1 MASARRNKST
11 KILQDA
17 LLVCPALNPCGCVV
31 SRIEVQDDRALL
43 SLSQL
48 TSPAVTSRFAS
59 GEPGKVD
66 LHILAG
72 GNGQEARLHLRGT
85 LRASEGETLVLTAKP
100 SASVLAKLS
109 AAQEVPGRQTVLAD
123 KAAMDGLKRLYQQH
137 AIRLLERLLPD
148 FLDTAGKMI
157 EQELENAA
165 EMREI
170 TRLKD
175 MRFIFASRQP
185 QICQDFEA
193 RFTANNTKITDNQV
207 EQEHGAELHVLQQ
220 QVFEDW
226 LDLQTVAARLAGEQS
241 DILFA
246 LHQLL
251 NQVFRKDITDSNNP
265 LSPGALCTCLQYAT
279 DRLGIANEHRH
290 TIYSAF
296 ESSLREVWAPAMKA
310 LIDDC
315 ARAGLNTIGFAQLP
329 PNWSARGAT
338 SPEAELTADTAE
350 EQIETEID
358 TDDHFAPSQPGHHE
372 AHTPDQSLFRLM
384 GLAHG
389 GDADLVGW
397 QQSSPQFCADLKPR
411 RSDLLEKL
419 QTSQPEL
426 SQALRELAEADP
438 DFGSSVDEPTLAKA
452 SLVDQLFAPL
462 QTQQRISGGLRDKLE
477 QLKLPVFEAL
487 LDTPEFL
494 NDEDH
499 PAREIVNDLMRLC
512 LAERASTKNLE
523 STVSGIIEDL
533 IHADNLDSEQLQLLN
548 GKLKTLVE
556 RQDQSFVRNSE
567 RLAKTLEGKERLKK
581 TRKLVQQ
588 ELNTI
593 VGGQEIPTVLLTLL
607 AAGWEQLMVLAL
619 LREGPDSH
627 YYGELLEVVK
637 LLKSWLTPGTS
648 DASNDEL
655 AFERELES
663 GNVLRFIDRELRTVG
678 DIARFRSL
686 MTELTGQLQQQ
697 QDITTVYLDV
707 YGEKPKPEP
716 EPSEAETDRW
726 ATRAR
731 QLTVG
736 DWVVITLETGETR
749 KLRLVWGGEDVL
761 RFVFLSPMGMSE
773 ISFNFREFVQKL
785 RDGTA
790 SLVEEGDIPFVDQS
804 LFNMVQDV
812 YRRLNFEAT
821 HDALTK
827 CMHRHD
833 FEKLVSA
840 VLARGA
846 IASGTGSLVVL
857 DIDEFSVINSTY
869 GAKAGDKLLEA
880 TGALVQKHCASH
892 HPEPHAGRISGNEFA
907 ILIDGTTIEE
917 SLDFAEHLRQA
928 FEDQEFTHDDTSYRA
943 TLSVSVCPIT
953 DAAES
958 AGDLLNSASLSLK
971 SVKRLGGNR
980 VELVKNS
987 SPLAKPETPQWVSE
1001 IDRSISDGSL
1011 FIRAQ
1016 AIVPL
1021 IDTNTGGKSY
1031 ELLLGLTDAAGNQIS
1046 PQAYIEAAEKFRRST
1061 RVDLWVV
1068 QEVLAWMNSNP
1079 DVLEGIDTLN
1089 VNLSGASLSD
1099 DRFMLD
1105 LETLLRAN
1113 RNLTPKICFE
1123 VTETSAVANLHYAA
1137 DFMRELKRLDC
1148 RFALDD
1154 FGTGLSSY
1162 AYLQKLPVDY
1172 VKIDGIFVKDMATNL
1187 TNYAMVRSINELCH
1201 FLDLKTIAEYVEN
1214 MEIMETLREIQVD
1227 YAQGFGIAKPCRLD
1241 SLTAEIRTSTGLCL

>member
-1 MASARRNKST
+1 MTSARRNKST
-11 KILQDA
+11 KLLQDA

-31 SRIEVQDDRALL
+31 SRIDVQDDRALL
-43 SLSQL
+43 SISQL

-66 LHILAG
+66 LHILG
-72 GNGQEARLHLRGT
+72 GDSDPDSRLHLRGT
-85 LRASEGETLVLTAKP
+85 LHTREGDNFVLTAKP
-100 SASVLAKLS
+100 SASVLAKLNAS
-109 AAQEVPGRQTVLAD
+109 QEVLGRRHVLAD
-123 KAAMDGLKRLYQQH
+123 KASMDSLKRLYQQH
-137 AIRLLERLLPD
+137 AIHLLEGLLPD
-148 FLDTAGKMI
+148 FLDTAGRMI

-175 MRFIFASRQP
+175 MRFIFASRQA

-193 RFTANNTKITDNQV
+193 RFTANSAKITDNRT
-207 EQEHGAELHVLQQ
+207 EQKQGAELHVLQQ

-226 LDLQTVAARLAGEQS
+226 LDLQTVAARLAGEYS
-241 DILFA
+241 DILFE

-251 NQVFRKDITDSNNP
+251 NQIFRKDVTESNNP
-265 LSPGALCTCLQYAT
+265 LSPAALCTCLQYAT

-296 ESSLREVWAPAMKA
+296 ESSLREVWAPTMRVFMDA
-310 LIDDC
+310 C
-315 ARAGLNTIGFAQLP
+315 ARTGLNTLGFAQLP

-338 SPEAELTADTAE
+338 GVKTELATDTAE
-350 EQIETEID
+350 DETEID
-358 TDDHFAPSQPGHHE
+358 SDEHLAPSQPDHHE
-372 AHTPDQSLFRLM
+372 GHTPDQSLFRLM

-389 GDADLVGW
+389 GDTDLVGW

-523 STVSGIIEDL
+523 STVSGIIDDL
-533 IHADNLDSEQLQLLN
+533 INAENLDSETLQLLN
-548 GKLKTLVE
+548 GQLKTLVE

-567 RLAKTLEGKERLKK
+567 RLAKTLEGKERLNK
-581 TRKLVQQ
+581 TRKLVKQ

-637 LLKSWLTPGTS
+637 LLKNWLAPDVP
-648 DASNDEL
+648 DAGNDEL

-663 GNVLRFIDRELRTVG
+663 DNVLRFIDRELRTVG

-697 QDITTVYLDV
+697 QSVTTVYLEF
-707 YGEKPKPEP
+707 YGDRPQLEP
-716 EPSEAETDRW
+716 EPSQAETDRW
-726 ATRAR
+726 VTRAR
-731 QLTVG
+731 ELTVG
-736 DWVVITLETGETR
+736 DWVEITLDTGETR
-749 KLRLVWGGEDVL
+749 KLRLVWGGENVL
-761 RFVFLSPMGMSE
+761 RFVFLSPTGMSE
-773 ISFNFREFVQKL
+773 VSFDFREFVQKL
-785 RDGTA
+785 RTGTA
-790 SLVEEGDIPFVDQS
+790 SLVEAGDIPFVDQS

-833 FEKLVSA
+833 FEKMVSA
-840 VLARGA
+840 VLARGVSA
-846 IASGTGSLVVL
+846 GDNGALLVL

-880 TGALVQKHCASH
+880 TGALIQKHCASH
-892 HPEPHAGRISGNEFA
+892 YPEPHAGRISGNEFA
-907 ILIDGTTIEE
+907 ILVDGAATEE
-917 SLDFAEHLRQA
+917 SLDFAEHLRQE
-928 FEDQEFTHDDTSYRA
+928 FEDQEFTHDDAAYRA
-943 TLSVSVCPIT
+943 TLSVSVCPIF
-953 DAAES
+953 DAAVS

-980 VELVKNS
+980 VELVKDS

-1001 IDRSISDGSL
+1001 IDRSIRDGSL

-1016 AIVPL
+1016 PIVPL
-1021 IDTNTGGKSY
+1021 IDTNAGGKSF

-1046 PQAYIEAAEKFRRST
+1046 PQAYIEAAEQFRRST

-1068 QEVLAWMNSNP
+1068 QEVLNWMNGNP
-1079 DVLEGIDTLN
+1079 DILEGIDTLN

-1113 RNLTPKICFE
+1113 QGLTPKICFE

-1137 DFMRELKRLDC
+1137 DFMRELKRLNC

-1227 YAQGFGIAKPCRLD
+1227 FAQGFGIAKPYRLD

>member
-1 MASARRNKST
+1 MISARRVKST
-11 KILQDA
+11 KLLQDA

-31 SRIEVQDDRALL
+31 SRIEVEGDTALL
-43 SLSQL
+43 YISQL
-48 TSPAVTSRFAS
+48 TSPAVISRFAS
-59 GEPGKVD
+59 GDPGKVD
-66 LHILAG
+66 LHILGSG
-72 GNGQEARLHLRGT
+72 GLDSRLHLRGI
-85 LRASEGETLVLTAKP
+85 LRASAGKTLVLTAKP
-100 SASVLAKLS
+100 SASVLANLN
-109 AAQEVPGRQTVLAD
+109 APHEVIGRRYVLAD
-123 KAAMDGLKRLYQQH
+123 KASMDGLKRLYQQH
-137 AIRLLERLLPD
+137 AIHLLERLLPD

-193 RFTANNTKITDNQV
+193 RFTGNNTKISDNRG
-207 EQEHGAELHVLQQ
+207 EQGQGAELHVLQQ
-220 QVFEDW
+220 QAFEDW

-251 NQVFRKDITDSNNP
+251 NQIFRKDITESNNP
-265 LSPGALCTCLQYAT
+265 LTPGALCTCLQYAI

-296 ESSLREVWAPAMKA
+296 ESSLREVWAPSMRA

-315 ARAGLNTIGFAQLP
+315 AHNGLNTIGFAQLP
-329 PNWSARGAT
+329 PNWSARGASSVET
-338 SPEAELTADTAE
+338 ERAADTAE
-350 EQIETEID
+350 DDTEFD
-358 TDDHFAPSQPGHHE
+358 TDEHFAPSQPDHHQ

-438 DFGSSVDEPTLAKA
+438 DFGNSVDEPTLAKA

-499 PAREIVNDLMRLC
+499 PAREILNDLMRLC

-523 STVSGIIEDL
+523 TTVSGIIEDL
-533 IHADNLDSEQLQLLN
+533 INAENLDSEQLQLLN

-581 TRKLVQQ
+581 TRNLVQQ

-619 LREGPDSH
+619 LREGPGSH

-637 LLKSWLTPGTS
+637 LLKSWLTPDS
-648 DASNDEL
+648 LDAPDDEL

-663 GNVLRFIDRELRTVG
+663 ANVLRFIDRELRTVG
-678 DIARFRSL
+678 DIARFQSL
-686 MTELTGQLQQQ
+686 MTELTGQLQRQKS
-697 QDITTVYLDV
+697 ITTAYLEV

-716 EPSEAETDRW
+716 EPSEAKTDRW
-726 ATRAR
+726 AKRAR
-731 QLTVG
+731 ELTVG
-736 DWVVITLETGETR
+736 DWVEITLDSGETR

-761 RFVFLSPMGMSE
+761 RFVFLSPTGMSE
-773 ISFNFREFVQKL
+773 ISFDFQEFVQKL
-785 RDGTA
+785 RLGTA
-790 SLVEEGDIPFVDQS
+790 SLIEEGDIPFVDQS

-827 CMHRHD
+827 CMRRHD

-846 IASGTGSLVVL
+846 IADGNGALVVL

-892 HPEPHAGRISGNEFA
+892 QPEPHAGRISGNEFA
-907 ILIDGTTIEE
+907 ILIDGTAIEE

-928 FEDQEFTHDDTSYRA
+928 FEDQEFTHDDAAYKA

-953 DAAES
+953 DTAESS

-980 VELVKNS
+980 VELVKS
-987 SPLAKPETPQWVSE
+987 SSTLAKPETPQWVSE
-1001 IDRSISDGSL
+1001 IDRSINDGSL

-1016 AIVPL
+1016 PIVPL
-1021 IDTNTGGKSY
+1021 IDTVTGGKSY
-1031 ELLLGLTDAAGNQIS
+1031 ELLLGLTDSAGNQIS

-1068 QEVLAWMNSNP
+1068 QEVLAWMNGNP
-1079 DVLEGIDTLN
+1079 DILEGIDTLN

-1105 LETLLRAN
+1105 LEALLRAN

-1214 MEIMETLREIQVD
+1214 MEIMETLREVQVD
-1227 YAQGFGIAKPCRLD
+1227 YAQGFGIARPCRLD

>member
-1 MASARRNKST
+1 MTSVQRNKST
-11 KILQDA
+11 KLLQDA

-31 SRIEVQDDRALL
+31 SRIEFQGDGVLL

-48 TSPAVTSRFAS
+48 TSPAMTSRFAS
-59 GEPGKVD
+59 GKPGKVD
-66 LHILAG
+66 LHIIG
-72 GNGQEARLHLRGT
+72 SDNGQDSSLRLRGT
-85 LRASEGETLVLTAKP
+85 LSASEGETFALTAKP

-109 AAQEVPGRQTVLAD
+109 APQEVLGRQPVLAD
-123 KAAMDGLKRLYQQH
+123 KAAMDRLKRLYQQH

-148 FLDTAGKMI
+148 FLETAGKMI

-193 RFTANNTKITDNQV
+193 RFTNNSTKITDSRV
-207 EQEHGAELHVLQQ
+207 EQEQESELHILQQ

-226 LDLQTVAARLAGEQS
+226 LDLQTVAARLAGEHA

-251 NQVFRKDITDSNNP
+251 NQIFRKDITESNNP
-265 LSPGALCTCLQYAT
+265 LSPAALCTCLQYAT

-290 TIYSAF
+290 TIYHAF
-296 ESSLREVWAPAMKA
+296 ESSLRDVWAPTMQA

-315 ARAGLNTIGFAQLP
+315 ARTGLNTIGFAQLP
-329 PNWSARGAT
+329 PNWSARGVT
-338 SPEAELTADTAE
+338 SAEAETAPDTAE
-350 EQIETEID
+350 EETQND
-358 TDDHFAPSQPGHHE
+358 TDEHFSSSQPDHHE
-372 AHTPDQSLFRLM
+372 AHTTDQSLFRLM

-389 GDADLVGW
+389 SDADLVGW

-426 SQALRELAEADP
+426 SEALRELAELDP
-438 DFGSSVDEPTLAKA
+438 DFGSSIDEPTLAKA

-462 QTQQRISGGLRDKLE
+462 QSQQRISGGLRDKLE

-487 LDTPEFL
+487 LDTPKFL

-533 IHADNLDSEQLQLLN
+533 INADNLDSGQLQLLN

-567 RLAKTLEGKERLKK
+567 RLAKTLEGKERLKQ

-637 LLKSWLTPGTS
+637 LLKSWLTPDS
-648 DASNDEL
+648 PDAPNDEL

-678 DIARFRSL
+678 DIGRFRSL
-686 MTELTGQLQQQ
+686 MNELTGQLQRQES
-697 QDITTVYLDV
+697 ITSVHLEI

-716 EPSEAETDRW
+716 EPSEADTDRW

-731 QLTVG
+731 ELTVG
-736 DWVVITLETGETR
+736 DWVEITLDSGETR
-749 KLRLVWGGEDVL
+749 KLRLVWGGENVL
-761 RFVFLSPMGMSE
+761 RFVFLSPTGMSE

-785 RDGTA
+785 RMGTA
-790 SLVEEGDIPFVDQS
+790 SLVEEGEIPFVDQS

-827 CMHRHD
+827 CMRRHD

-846 IASGTGSLVVL
+846 IAEGNGALVVL

-880 TGALVQKHCASH
+880 TGALIQKHCSSH
-892 HPEPHAGRISGNEFA
+892 QPEPHVGRISGNEFA
-907 ILIDGTTIEE
+907 ILIDGTAIEE
-917 SLDFAEHLRQA
+917 CLDFAEHLRQA
-928 FEDQEFTHDDTSYRA
+928 FEDQEFSHGDAAYRA

-953 DAAES
+953 DTAES

-980 VELVKNS
+980 VELVKSS

-1001 IDRSISDGSL
+1001 IDRSINDGSL

-1016 AIVPL
+1016 PIVPL
-1021 IDTNTGGKSY
+1021 IDTVNGGKSY
-1031 ELLLGLTDAAGNQIS
+1031 ELLLGLMDSAGKQIS
-1046 PQAYIEAAEKFRRST
+1046 PQAYIEAAEKFHRST

-1068 QEVLAWMNSNP
+1068 QEVLAWMNGNP
-1079 DVLEGIDTLN
+1079 DILEGVDTLN

-1105 LETLLRAN
+1105 LEALLRAN

-1241 SLTAEIRTSTGLCL
+1241 SLTTEIRTSTGLCL